1 MSPMRPIATAQIA
14 PYPIEMTKRRETI
27 TGRNA
32 KLCIGTNKKKI
43 AKTKVDKKKSGIN
56 PLAKEAQKKE
66 KRRTDARDA
75 YRI

>member
-1 MSPMRPIATAQIA
+1 MRPIATAQIA

-43 AKTKVDKKKSGIN
+43 AKTKVDKKKKWYQSFG
-56 PLAKEAQKKE
+56 EGSTKKE